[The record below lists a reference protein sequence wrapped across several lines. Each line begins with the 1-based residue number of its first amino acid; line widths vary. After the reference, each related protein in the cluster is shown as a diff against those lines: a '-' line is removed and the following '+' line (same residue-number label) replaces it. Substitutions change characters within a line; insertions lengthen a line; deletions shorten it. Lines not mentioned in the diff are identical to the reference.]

1 MLLHFL
7 GPDLNPID
15 SRALCFHLIR
25 RYSVMF
31 PSYIVGER
39 SGHINLEVQREI
51 CCRKLQQV
59 TGMLL
64 QATDTFLQ
72 ASGVAQALCCATI
85 KRKLAQSSWRH
96 TRKSMGNSVHLAKF
110 C

>member
-1 MLLHFL
+1 MHESIIITCSRTPLIRSMLLHFL

-51 CCRKLQQV
+51 CCRK
-59 TGMLL
+59 
-64 QATDTFLQ
+64 
-72 ASGVAQALCCATI
+72 
-85 KRKLAQSSWRH
+85 
-96 TRKSMGNSVHLAKF
+96 
-110 C
+110 